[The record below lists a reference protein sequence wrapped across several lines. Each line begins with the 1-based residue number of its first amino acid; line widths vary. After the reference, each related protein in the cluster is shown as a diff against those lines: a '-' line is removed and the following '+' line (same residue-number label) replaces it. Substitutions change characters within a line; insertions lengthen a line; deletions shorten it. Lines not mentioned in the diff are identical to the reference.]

1 MAMERLSPSTGRGCR
16 RQVSGVEARGRHGWP
31 KAAGAMALAVLASA
45 MSTPIWRARTEAL
58 AQPMTL
64 LSQGMLASYMQ

>member
-1 MAMERLSPSTGRGCR
+1 MAG
-16 RQVSGVEARGRHGWP
+16 QN
-31 KAAGAMALAVLASA
+31 AAGAMALAVLASA